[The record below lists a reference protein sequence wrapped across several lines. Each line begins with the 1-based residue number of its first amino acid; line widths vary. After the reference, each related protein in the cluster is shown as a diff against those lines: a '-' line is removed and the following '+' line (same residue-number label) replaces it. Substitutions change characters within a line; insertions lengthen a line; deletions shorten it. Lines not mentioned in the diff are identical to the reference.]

1 MFSFTE
7 YIMREFL
14 MKNVNFTPLN
24 KADIFAVDTTEKEE
38 PSGLTSYSN
47 LLAIDL
53 NGKPNS

>member
-1 MFSFTE
+1 
-7 YIMREFL
+7 MREFL